1 MKAYFI
7 DMSILCVYT
16 EVYVLYCKLVYFGE
30 SAMAE
35 VGRKKSPRAPSLSLS
50 EAFDRAMKIYES
62 ERLHPAPTDVVAQA
76 LGYKSANN
84 GTALGVLASLRY
96 FGLLERPK
104 DGFLCV
110 NRDLETY
117 KFTPDENLKKSL
129 IVSFLKKPPLY
140 REMLEKYEAGL
151 PSEANLRFELIQK
164 GFSPQTSEPILEAF
178 LQSVDFANYYSSKIE
193 TPTDKESQEGKSGA
207 QSNIENRGRP
217 NLEHGAG
224 TEKLNTNSEADSEA
238 PNKEL
243 GHDRIPVRLPG
254 GRKAWLLIP
263 APFFEADK
271 ARLKAQ
277 VDLLLSDDEV

>member
-1 MKAYFI
+1 
-7 DMSILCVYT
+7 
-16 EVYVLYCKLVYFGE
+16 
-30 SAMAE
+30 MAE
-35 VGRKKSPRAPSLSLS
+35 MHRKKSPRAPSLSLS
-50 EAFDRAMKIYES
+50 EAFDRAMKVYES

-84 GTALGVLASLRY
+84 GSALSVLASLRY
-96 FGLLERPK
+96 FGLLEKPK

-129 IVSFLKKPPLY
+129 VVNFLKNPPLY

-178 LQSVDFANYYSSKIE
+178 LQSVAFANYYSSKIE
-193 TPTDKESQEGKSGA
+193 NPPDKESPEDGSGA
-207 QSNIENRGRP
+207 QSNVENKGRP
-217 NLEHGAG
+217 SPEVGVVR
-224 TEKLNTNSEADSEA
+224 EKLNANSDADFE
-238 PNKEL
+238 PTDKEL

-277 VDLLLSDDEV
+277 VDLLLSEDEV

>member
-1 MKAYFI
+1 
-7 DMSILCVYT
+7 
-16 EVYVLYCKLVYFGE
+16 
-30 SAMAE
+30 MAE
-35 VGRKKSPRAPSLSLS
+35 VLRKKSPRAPSLSLS
-50 EAFDRAMKIYES
+50 EAFDRALKVYES

-84 GTALGVLASLRY
+84 GTALSVLASLRY

-129 IVSFLKKPPLY
+129 VVNFLKNPPLY
-140 REMLEKYEAGL
+140 REMLEKYDAGL

-164 GFSPQTSEPILEAF
+164 GFSPQSSEPILEAF
-178 LQSVDFANYYSSKIE
+178 LESVAFANYYNSKIE
-193 TPTDKESQEGKSGA
+193 NSPDKESLEGKGGA
-207 QSNIENRGRP
+207 QSNVENKGRL
-217 NLEHGAG
+217 NLEAGAG
-224 TEKLNTNSEADSEA
+224 TEKLNPNSEVDFEA
-238 PNKEL
+238 PDKEL

-263 APFFEADK
+263 VPFFEADK

-277 VDLLLSDDEV
+277 VDLLLSEDEV